1 MKRKYLLPIIATC
14 MAVAVLA
21 VGFAGWLIT
30 GHNAE
35 DTAEGNF
42 VTYDVSNKYFIVT
55 IDPTEDESGNIV
67 FGHPKGAESPTA
79 WLKYDHLV
87 GEEKLEAYFTV
98 TITPDVAFNTAPEV
112 GRDVEEVL
120 GTDDSGTDNVVVV
133 TLKLPAEYTNAKNAG
148 YVGGVT
154 MAATNGTYDGE
165 ALKLKLPAD
174 AFTITADG
182 EYANKTATC
191 KIKVTFSW
199 GTNGNPYTYYNGL
212 PNEKPNREAA
222 TTLLREVHELN
233 ETTIKYE
240 LSLSVEAGTGAGA

>member
-30 GHNAE
+30 GHTAT

-42 VTYDVSNKYFIVT
+42 VTYDVSNKYFTVT
-55 IDPTEDESGNIV
+55 IDPTDGNAEEIV
-67 FGHPKGAESPTA
+67 FGHPGGTESPDA
-79 WLKYDHLV
+79 WLKYQNVNQED
-87 GEEKLEAYFTV
+87 LEAEFTV
-98 TITPDVAFNTAPEV
+98 TIRPDVAFNTAPEV
-112 GRDVEEVL
+112 GRDVAAVL
-120 GTDDSGTDNVVVV
+120 DGDNVVV
-133 TLKLPAEYTNAKNAG
+133 TLNLPTEYTNAQTAG
-148 YVGGVT
+148 YVGAVT
-154 MAATNGTYDGE
+154 MAATNGTYAGN
-165 ALKLKLPAD
+165 ALTLPAN

-182 EYANKTATC
+182 EDANKTATC

-212 PNEKPNREAA
+212 GEEGNTPENRKAAGDLLEAVYA
-222 TTLLREVHELN
+222 LN
-233 ETTIKYE
+233 SDTVKYT

>member
-42 VTYDVSNKYFIVT
+42 VTYDVSN
-55 IDPTEDESGNIV
+55 N
-67 FGHPKGAESPTA
+67 
-79 WLKYDHLV
+79 
-87 GEEKLEAYFTV
+87 YFTV
-98 TITPDVAFNTAPEV
+98 TIDTPTPGATDKITFGRPVAEIENAWLEYEDVEVEDLTANFTVTIKPDVAFNPTEDATN
-112 GRDVEEVL
+112 RDVATVL
-120 GTDDSGTDNVVVV
+120 GTDKVVV
-133 TLKLPAEYTNAKNAG
+133 TLELPSKYTAAKTAG
-148 YVGGVT
+148 YVGDVT
-154 MAATNGTYDGE
+154 MAAGSISADDLTLE
-165 ALKLKLPAD
+165 LPAS

-182 EYANKTATC
+182 EDANKTATC
-191 KIKVTFSW
+191 AITVTFSW

-222 TTLLREVHELN
+222 TTLLGEVKKLN
-233 ETTIKYE
+233 AETYT
-240 LSLSVEAGTGAGA
+240 LRLSVEPGTGAGA